1 MKNQYIIK
9 KNHHFQNIIS
19 NKKYIKSPSFV
30 IYYFIDDKKRF
41 KYGVS
46 VGKKLGNAV
55 FRNKVKRQIRQMVRG
70 LLPDIKEKKAQII
83 IMARVPITK
92 MTFEQN
98 LNELKNSLNKIR

>member
-1 MKNQYIIK
+1 M
-9 KNHHFQNIIS
+9 
-19 NKKYIKSPSFV
+19 
-30 IYYFIDDKKRF
+30 
-41 KYGVS
+41 
-46 VGKKLGNAV
+46 GKKLGNAV